1 MVDEKHYYNRIYAPR
16 LAPLMH
22 DKDAE
27 IERLQMLVHNVEAI
41 SGDQKEELEAL
52 NAFVAAFDEWAQ
64 TEYVALKV
72 AEARAALGE

>member
-27 IERLQMLVHNVEAI
+27 IERLN
-41 SGDQKEELEAL
+41 KR
-52 NAFVAAFDEWAQ
+52 
-64 TEYVALKV
+64 V
-72 AEARAALGE
+72 AELDGFIDKLMMADGNQALELIEDLQAERY